1 MKAYRRLVVIK
12 DPKRVV
18 LADVPFEAGERVEV
32 LMLSPDDAR
41 ASLQV
46 DVKTLLR
53 ATQTLPSVQAL
64 SDSDIIA
71 EIAAYWSGQGESLST
86 PTLSYPLR

>member
-71 EIAAYWSGQGESLST
+71 EIAAYRSGQ
-86 PTLSYPLR
+86 

>member
-18 LADVPFEAGERVEV
+18 LADVPFEAGDRVEV

-41 ASLQV
+41 ASVQV
-46 DVKTLLR
+46 DIKTLLR
-53 ATQTLPSVQAL
+53 RTQALPSVQAL

-71 EIAAYWSGQGESLST
+71 EITAYRSGQ
-86 PTLSYPLR
+86 

>member
-41 ASLQV
+41 ASVQV
-46 DVKTLLR
+46 DVSALLHT
-53 ATQTLPSVQAL
+53 TQALPSVQAL
-64 SDSDIIA
+64 SDNDIIS
-71 EIAAYWSGQGESLST
+71 EIAAYRS
-86 PTLSYPLR
+86 RD

>member
-41 ASLQV
+41 ASLQL
-46 DVKTLLR
+46 DIKTLLR

-71 EIAAYWSGQGESLST
+71 EIAAYRSGQ
-86 PTLSYPLR
+86 